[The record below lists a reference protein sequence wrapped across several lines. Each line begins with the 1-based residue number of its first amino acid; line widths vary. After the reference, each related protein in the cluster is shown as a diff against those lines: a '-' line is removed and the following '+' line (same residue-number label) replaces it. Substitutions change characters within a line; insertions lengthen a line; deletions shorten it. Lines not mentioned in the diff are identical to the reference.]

1 MHKYLRFNYCWLKI
15 KVVENEE
22 RIEHGEFTM
31 KKKRYRVI
39 KMDIHERTNE
49 LIFHYLPRAS

>member
-15 KVVENEE
+15 KVVEKEE

-39 KMDIHERTNE
+39 KMDIHERTN
-49 LIFHYLPRAS
+49 